1 MKTYYT
7 SAGTPVLVM
16 NYGKSA
22 ISTNDIK
29 YIKGDGNYSNIQVA
43 SGKKMV
49 SAFTLNVFTKTL
61 AAEKNFFSPNKG
73 ILINLNHLECIEIKN
88 GSKYVKMKDGQ
99 ELPISRRKTKSFMEY
114 LETNHWDVRFH
125 KK

>member
-7 SAGTPVLVM
+7 TTGTPILVM

-22 ISTNDIK
+22 ISANDIK
-29 YIKGDGNYSNIQVA
+29 YIKGDGNYSNIQVS

-61 AAEKNFFSPNKG
+61 GSEKNFFSPNKG
-73 ILINLNHLECIEIKN
+73 ILINLNHLKAITVRN
-88 GSKYVKMKDGQ
+88 GSKYAMMKDGQ
-99 ELPISRRKTKSFMEY
+99 ELPISRRKMKPFIEY
-114 LETNHWDVRFH
+114 LETNHWEFELH